1 MNTKVDDDSLYL
13 KFEDVSENN
22 KYDVAVIIEGRT
34 SAHLPKNLSKI
45 FKPFSYSS

>member
-1 MNTKVDDDSLYL
+1 MDTKVDDDSLYL
-13 KFEDVSENN
+13 KFEDVSE